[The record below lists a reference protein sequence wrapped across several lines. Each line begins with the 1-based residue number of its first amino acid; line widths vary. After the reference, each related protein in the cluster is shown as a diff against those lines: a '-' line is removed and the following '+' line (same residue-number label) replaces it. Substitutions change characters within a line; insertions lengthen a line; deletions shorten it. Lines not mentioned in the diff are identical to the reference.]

1 MIRIFALSR
10 EGNRL
15 KTPTLKDI
23 PQLLMEKDRMFW
35 ADLEDPTDEET
46 GVLNGL
52 LGFHS
57 LAVEDC
63 LRDDPSPKLD
73 DYGDYIFL
81 ILKALDSVKE
91 GFGTH
96 PIGIFLGDNFLVS
109 FHKQNIPSV
118 FNTRGKVVNHPEKL
132 LESPERLLK
141 VIIEGLMADFPPAV
155 ERFDQRV
162 KRLENG
168 IVKDDADSDL
178 TDIPRL
184 KREILS
190 MRRLAGPQRD
200 ALHGLRNADRFISPE
215 QSINFRGALD
225 RMAEI
230 SERSK
235 ACWDMLNGLT
245 DSYILLTSVRLKKTL
260 RNLTAVV
267 GFLLPLGLIA
277 GFYGLNND
285 ARFSFLLVFGVA
297 AILLIVSLTWLIR
310 KKWF

>member
-1 MIRIFALSR
+1 MHFF
-10 EGNRL
+10 NRL
-15 KTPTLKDI
+15 
-23 PQLLMEKDRMFW
+23 
-35 ADLEDPTDEET
+35 
-46 GVLNGL
+46 
-52 LGFHS
+52 
-57 LAVEDC
+57 
-63 LRDDPSPKLD
+63 LR
-73 DYGDYIFL
+73 
-81 ILKALDSVKE
+81 E

-96 PIGIFLGDNFLVS
+96 PLGIFLGDNFLVS

-118 FNTRGKVVNHPEKL
+118 FNIRGKVVNHPEKL
-132 LESPERLLK
+132 LESPERLLH
-141 VIIEGLMADFPPAV
+141 VIIEGVVGDLPPAV

-168 IVKDDADSDL
+168 IVKADVDPDL

-190 MRRLAGPQRD
+190 MRRLVVPQRD
-200 ALHGLRNADRFISPE
+200 ALQGLRNADRFISPE

-225 RMAEI
+225 RLAEI

-245 DSYILLTSVRLKKTL
+245 DSFILLTSERLKKML

-267 GFLLPLGLIA
+267 GFLLPLSLIA
-277 GFYGLNND
+277 GFYGLNNES
-285 ARFSFLLVFGVA
+285 RLSFLLVFGVA

-310 KKWF
+310 KKWL